1 MNIQEI
7 KKDIYELIQLGDLTD
22 NSFKKL
28 FINKHSII
36 GKECE
41 LWDFKE
47 NFDGTKE
54 AYLKLLKAI
63 ASFYNSYGGYIF
75 YGVKE
80 VIKDTSMKVIGVN
93 QNIIDNQKLRGQ
105 FDKFFG
111 RRIDLTYFEIKH
123 DVDDTKL
130 NVGIL
135 HIPKRGV
142 QDSPLTPIS
151 DGVGSGNERILSKDF
166 IFIRR
171 DDQCKSAVSLDDFK
185 FVSGERVP
193 TYVVIQTIV
202 RKK

>member
-75 YGVKE
+75 MG
-80 VIKDTSMKVIGVN
+80 
-93 QNIIDNQKLRGQ
+93 
-105 FDKFFG
+105 
-111 RRIDLTYFEIKH
+111 
-123 DVDDTKL
+123 
-130 NVGIL
+130 
-135 HIPKRGV
+135 
-142 QDSPLTPIS
+142 
-151 DGVGSGNERILSKDF
+151 
-166 IFIRR
+166 
-171 DDQCKSAVSLDDFK
+171 
-185 FVSGERVP
+185 
-193 TYVVIQTIV
+193 
-202 RKK
+202 

>member
-123 DVDDTKL
+123 ELMIL
-130 NVGIL
+130 N
-135 HIPKRGV
+135 
-142 QDSPLTPIS
+142 SM
-151 DGVGSGNERILSKDF
+151 
-166 IFIRR
+166 
-171 DDQCKSAVSLDDFK
+171 
-185 FVSGERVP
+185 
-193 TYVVIQTIV
+193 
-202 RKK
+202 